1 MYKCRLVYDEWKS
14 MLKKHRDGAFED
26 SDEFKGYVGL
36 LTIDEVS
43 EKQQWTYNG
52 EKFTVCDSG
61 YKWLT
66 IMPKDDY
73 YCITVMMDVDYKIC
87 VSYIDM
93 IDDQGIDED
102 GVPFMIDCYLD
113 LVVYP
118 DGNVVVDDRDE
129 LDEALRKKEI
139 SQEQYDR
146 TLATSD
152 KLTNGLLADYATFE
166 KFVGERLRF
175 VGNIIF
181 GSMPTDLQ
189 QIS

>member
-1 MYKCRLVYDEWKS
+1 MYKCRLTYDEWKS
-14 MLKKHRDGAFED
+14 MLKKHREGALED
-26 SDEFKGYVGL
+26 SDDFKGYVGL

-43 EKQQWTYNG
+43 EKQEWTYKD
-52 EKFTVCDSG
+52 ERFTVCDNG

-73 YCITVMMDVDYKIC
+73 YCITVMMDADYKIC

-113 LVVYP
+113 LIVYP

-129 LDEALRKKEI
+129 LDEALRIGDITK
-139 SQEQYDR
+139 QQYDR
-146 TLATSD
+146 ALRTADGLI
-152 KLTNGLLADYATFE
+152 NGLFKDYSAYE
-166 KFVGERLRF
+166 EFVNERLRF
-175 VGNIIF
+175 EREHK
-181 GSMPTDLQ
+181 
-189 QIS
+189 